1 MVWGTVSGK
10 YIVHACSR
18 HVVWFVILPRLAAGR
33 WAAVATT
40 AAFHAW
46 RPTSGGLG
54 LPSCVPF
61 HVGVQGFEHSQKTS
75 LRCRFLFH
83 MF

>member
-10 YIVHACSR
+10 YIVHTCSR
-18 HVVWFVILPRLAAGR
+18 HVVWFEILPRLAAGR
-33 WAAVATT
+33 WAAVAAT
-40 AAFHAW
+40 AAFHAR

-61 HVGVQGFEHSQKTS
+61 HVGVQGFERSQKTL
-75 LRCRFLFH
+75 LRRILLFRI
-83 MF
+83 F